1 MYQGVTA
8 VRDHDFALQWRVKS
22 ARRRVSLLSMNRPT
36 KQEHLARRAEMRLPY
51 AVLGVRLGRRLRRHS
66 TSKALCAR
74 VDSIRAEL
82 ERAAAVVESSD
93 MQSSQKVI
101 TELALGL
108 AYDVPMFTASMAAI
122 ELEARRTASPVMVE
136 AFRAGARAFHQARLV
151 RLDLVTFAARVH
163 ALVLELRALATLE
176 PQMQRAGQ
184 EWPESTA
191 RTDPE
196 GQILIRSVMPTNGPN
211 PGTKALHALGSAALA
226 A

>member
-1 MYQGVTA
+1 M
-8 VRDHDFALQWRVKS
+8 S
-22 ARRRVSLLSMNRPT
+22 RRTTQPD
-36 KQEHLARRAEMRLPY
+36 LAQSAEMRLPY
-51 AVLGVRLGRRLRRHS
+51 AVLGVRVGRRLRRHS
-66 TSKALCAR
+66 TSKVLHAR
-74 VDSIRAEL
+74 VDSIRGEL
-82 ERAAAVVESSD
+82 ERAAAVVEASD

-108 AYDVPMFTASMAAI
+108 AHDAPMFTASMAAI
-122 ELEARRTASPVMVE
+122 EQEARRTASPIMVE

-151 RLDLVTFAARVH
+151 RLDLVTLAVRVH

-184 EWPESTA
+184 EWLESTA

-211 PGTKALHALGSAALA
+211 TGTKARSALGSAAFA